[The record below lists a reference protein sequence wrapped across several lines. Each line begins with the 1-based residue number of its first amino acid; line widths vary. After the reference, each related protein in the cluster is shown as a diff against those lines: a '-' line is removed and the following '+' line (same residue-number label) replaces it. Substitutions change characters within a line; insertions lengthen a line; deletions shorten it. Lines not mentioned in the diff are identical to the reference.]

1 MSNLHDTFMNIV
13 VFAFIGLL
21 IWLYFK
27 PFDQDENDDSNKPGN
42 RFSRFSLDFHP
53 AGGGGLILG

>member
-1 MSNLHDTFMNIV
+1 MSNLLDTLMNIE

-27 PFDQDENDDSNKPGN
+27 PVDQDENDDSDKP
-42 RFSRFSLDFHP
+42 DH
-53 AGGGGLILG
+53 